1 MLHHFIALFAV
12 AILSSCEGISS
23 PHPAIECTNHTVL
36 NEASRSRFFTNY
48 IDKTSDT
55 SLTGWFTYNG
65 SAGTRMA
72 TTCVPAEHCG
82 TLVPGWLAGNH
93 PSVDEGLVVRSVCL
107 SMSQVCCMTSVSVLV
122 RNCSGFFVYKLD
134 VNAGLSFTFRV
145 CGAGIEG
152 SLPPKQVAIKNKLVG
167 DECSDYN
174 TLNARDRAADYFSY
188 NTLKCDAYL
197 PSGWYKLAGRAGTV
211 MPTHCV
217 PRMHCGTLSPGWL
230 NGKHPTVEEGVVQRM
245 VCFTNDTNCCHWY
258 SLVLVKNCSGF
269 MVYKFGHFPT
279 SVDSCSMRY
288 CGAGEAGCRDKEGNS
303 YDVWQSWNPN
313 PLFKCTCAP
322 NLKVECQKTESGCW
336 DSHGNAFVDGH
347 EWLSDNMTKCTCSY
361 GKITCTKLSRPA
373 CTDEKGMVRDHGTH
387 WFSGVCFNCS
397 CVDGLISCAKYRV
410 TIKYGLFQVETIGRC
425 IPCHQPSNDILPTGD
440 GTVAACQ
447 VFFQLK
453 ALNEVFGCSSGHF
466 VRKEHV
472 CNGVAECPDASDEA
486 QCQNVICRDEEG
498 QILILKDVWKVSDC
512 LSCECT
518 EGRLKC
524 KRTLQ
529 VNFPGKH
536 LAYVPFNESCEQP
549 GCNAV
554 EFIKARRET
563 CEVIETVE
571 GGHILS
577 RGDNWDY
584 KGCQFLFEGHKQITG
599 CPQMSLSTCYIYNGA
614 VCCAEKCPALPQ
626 LASQVRWGMMVCPG
640 GLQLIA
646 SDDQCDI
653 IDPSCLPGNGSCKT
667 DDLCQDED
675 ANTYINGS
683 TWSIGDCIDCYCHNG
698 VISCSKT
705 LSVIISN
712 DENTERCS
720 QPDCNV
726 AAFLKANR
734 GICKVCIWRNQTHL
748 EGYRWTENGVD
759 FFCSS
764 EKQRVR
770 PGCYLKAGHVQC
782 TGAFTGVR
790 NLSLISDERLYLC
803 KTGDEIRSL
812 NDRCDQKADC
822 RDKSDERDCVQYF
835 CPFYTKF
842 NMYWERT
849 ALNEIVVRNC
859 SEMDPEL
866 GGNLTN
872 RCSSPYGDMT
882 KWSFKESCF
891 CEKKSLRQEV
901 RHKLS
906 IVNLTK
912 ILELTRAFV
921 NKATNFTNKELF
933 FNYLSLW
940 FKSGALLLNPVN
952 HSNDM
957 VALNFSQAIF
967 QTTRTENVFKPHSDS
982 VCPEEVTYSQ
992 RWSLIQD
999 IKEFVCGASNLTH
1012 TFRFCFTLRSLK
1024 YKTPPI
1030 FTGDGNNS
1038 PNSPGVTNFWMR
1050 PVLNL
1055 RIDPNQLSSGSDT
1068 VGSLSLPPG
1077 NITSEMN
1084 FSRVLVPL
1092 QRFNCAWIEYD
1103 VNGTLKITAK
1113 EVRDE
1118 EKERKAMVKT
1128 HLDLVLSSISS
1139 VVVII
1144 CLILLSCLRIR
1155 NSERIFVHKNLL
1167 ISICLVYILMIFDSC
1182 IFTNRKQT
1190 PKLCS
1195 AMAVLQHIT
1204 HTAIFTWMLVEGIH
1218 LYIKLVKV
1226 FSVHKLYIT
1235 YIVIG
1240 WGLPVVT
1247 VGLIA
1252 AIRPVT
1258 YDMSKTYYKDVMCG
1272 SLKLSAEIIRDRCWL
1287 NDGEWLYKGPVL
1299 AILVVNLV
1307 IFVILLRV
1315 IFTKIS
1321 KKYQTDNVEKT
1332 RKGLRSIA
1340 ALLPLLGVTWLLGF
1354 FIHWSEVLAYLFIIL
1369 NSSQGLVFCIFHG
1382 VLDDQ
1387 VRESL
1392 LRSTTRTRLG
1402 MMTQIGRSSIVSA
1415 TTQLSPAGSI
1425 NGRANMGQ
1433 RPGIAGIKHID
1444 TKL

>member
-1 MLHHFIALFAV
+1 MLHHFVALFAV
-12 AILSSCEGISS
+12 AILSSREGIFS

-48 IDKTSDT
+48 VHASDT
-55 SLTGWFTYNG
+55 LLTGWFTYNG

-72 TTCVPAEHCG
+72 TTCVPADHCG
-82 TLVPGWLAGNH
+82 TLVPGWLA
-93 PSVDEGLVVRSVCL
+93 
-107 SMSQVCCMTSVSVLV
+107 
-122 RNCSGFFVYKLD
+122 
-134 VNAGLSFTFRV
+134 
-145 CGAGIEG
+145 G
-152 SLPPKQVAIKNKLVG
+152 SLPPKQVAIKNKLG
-167 DECSDYN
+167 DECTDYN
-174 TLNARDRAADYFSY
+174 TLSARDRAADYFSY

-197 PSGWYKLAGRAGTV
+197 PSGWYRLTGRAGTV

-245 VCFTNDTNCCHWY
+245 VCFTKDTNCCHWY

-269 MVYKFGHFPT
+269 MVYKFGPFPT
-279 SVDSCSMRY
+279 GVDSCSLRY
-288 CGAGEAGCRDKEGNS
+288 CGGGEAGEAGCRDKEGNS

-313 PLFKCTCAP
+313 PLFKCTCTP

-347 EWLSDNMTKCTCSY
+347 EWLSNNMTKCTCSN

-373 CTDEKGMVRDHGTH
+373 CTDEKGMVREHGTH

-397 CVDGLISCAKYRV
+397 CVDGLISCEKYRV
-410 TIKYGLFQVETIGRC
+410 TIKYGLFQVETVGRC
-425 IPCHQPSNDILPTGD
+425 MPCHQPSDDILPTGD

-453 ALNEVFGCSSGHF
+453 ALNEVFGCSSGDF

-472 CNGVAECPDASDEA
+472 CNGVVECPDASDEA

-512 LSCECT
+512 LSCECI

-524 KRTLQ
+524 QRTLQ

-536 LAYVPFNESCEQP
+536 FAYVPFTESCEQP

-554 EFIKARRET
+554 KFIKARRES

-584 KGCQFLFEGHKQITG
+584 KGCQFLFVGHKQTTG

-626 LASQVRWGMMVCPG
+626 LASQVRWGMNMCPG
-640 GLQLIA
+640 GLQLKA

-667 DDLCQDED
+667 DALCQDED

-705 LSVIISN
+705 LSVITSN
-712 DENTERCS
+712 EENTERCS

-748 EGYRWTENGVD
+748 EGHRWTENGVD

-764 EKQRVR
+764 EMQRVR
-770 PGCYLKAGHVQC
+770 SGCYLEAGHVRC
-782 TGAFTGVR
+782 TGAFIGIR

-803 KTGDEIRSL
+803 KSGVEIRSL

-822 RDKSDERDCVQYF
+822 SDESDERECVQYF
-835 CPFYTKF
+835 CPFGTKF

-849 ALNEIVVRNC
+849 ALNEIVARNC
-859 SEMDPEL
+859 SEVDPEL
-866 GGNLTN
+866 GGNFTN

-891 CEKKSLRQEV
+891 CEKKSLRQEF

-906 IVNLTK
+906 IVNLTN
-912 ILELTRAFV
+912 ILELTRGFV

-982 VCPEEVTYSQ
+982 SCPKEVTYSQ

-999 IKEFVCGASNLTH
+999 IKEFICGASNLTH
-1012 TFRFCFTLRSLK
+1012 TFRFCFTEGVQQLSVTISHSR
-1024 YKTPPI
+1024 
-1030 FTGDGNNS
+1030 
-1038 PNSPGVTNFWMR
+1038 PNVGESIIYPVVSGVTIPWMR
-1050 PVLNL
+1050 PVFNL

-1068 VGSLSLPPG
+1068 VSSPSLPPG
-1077 NITSEMN
+1077 NITGEMN

-1092 QRFNCAWIEYD
+1092 QRFNCTWIEYD
-1103 VNGTLKITAK
+1103 VNGTLKITAR

-1118 EKERKAMVKT
+1118 EKERKAMAKT
-1128 HLDLVLSSISS
+1128 HLDLVLSSIST
-1139 VVVII
+1139 VAVII

-1167 ISICLVYILMIFDSC
+1167 ISICLVYILMILDSY

-1240 WGLPVVT
+1240 WGLPVVI

-1258 YDMSKTYYKDVMCG
+1258 YDMSKTYYKDVTCG
-1272 SLKLSAEIIRDRCWL
+1272 SLKLSAEIIRGRCWL
-1287 NDGEWLYKGPVL
+1287 NDGEWLYKGPIL

-1340 ALLPLLGVTWLLGF
+1340 ALLPLLGVMWLLGF

-1369 NSSQGLVFCIFHG
+1369 NSTQGLVFCIFHG
-1382 VLDDQ
+1382 FLDDQ

-1392 LRSTTRTRLG
+1392 LRSIRRTRLG
-1402 MMTQIGRSSIVSA
+1402 MMTQIGRSSIVS
-1415 TTQLSPAGSI
+1415 TTTELSPGDSI
-1425 NGRANMGQ
+1425 NDRANTGR
-1433 RPGIAGIKHID
+1433 RPGIAGMRLLD
-1444 TKL
+1444 TKV